1 MATLEELEAGLR
13 KAHAAGNADH
23 ARRFA
28 DAIRQMRG
36 SQPKQRITAEQARDP
51 SLIPD
56 ERYRAAGMEPPKR
69 GSGSSGNRYSDYL
82 AGVGKS
88 IVDTAS
94 GIRQYAVDAAG
105 DPANALGPLGKPLL
119 RAIAGDRFDAA
130 AAKSPTLQGVRN
142 YSQRLRNEE
151 AERRQVLPSV
161 SEDPAFA
168 LGNVVG
174 TLGQLFTP
182 GAALRGTTAGRAALP
197 TTAGGNALQGLAL
210 GTVQPVAGQGERDV
224 NQAVGGLA
232 GWLGAAV
239 PQAVGAATRPVRSAI
254 GDLLGQPTASGVE
267 RRAADLIRQEA
278 ADVGSL
284 MRPAPSAVPGVQRT
298 LAEESLDPGVA
309 RLERQLR
316 GSGPAGVFA
325 PIDQANAAARVRSIE
340 SIAGTDADMAAAEAA
355 RDQAAG
361 ALRDQAFS
369 EAERTA
375 AQQIRAQALALG
387 VPLPQTNL
395 QAQVSAIAS
404 QNATR
409 PSVQSA
415 LNDVSRALAKS
426 DGSAASLYGVR
437 QYIGDLLSGK
447 AGGDK
452 GYAMAAS
459 RELMGVRDMVDQEL
473 ARLAPSFP
481 AYLSAFREG
490 SIPISRMQVGRELL
504 DRGAGSAIADPVTG
518 VRPLTPAG
526 FSRQANDLDSL
537 AARATGFDKARADQ
551 ILTPDDIAKIRA
563 VQDDLERQAFRAT
576 AGSGGNS
583 MTQERQALAR
593 RMGRS
598 AIQSVPVVGRF
609 AESLE
614 AMGEKRLN
622 DTLARL
628 IANPEEARRVLST
641 LNAKDR
647 AVVNKAL
654 LQISARTGA
663 AVPALAE

>member
-28 DAIRQMRG
+28 DAIRQMRD

-69 GSGSSGNRYSDYL
+69 GSGSSGNRYGDYL

-88 IVDTAS
+88 IADTAS

-142 YSQRLRNEE
+142 YGQRLRNEE

-239 PQAVGAATRPVRSAI
+239 PQAVGAATRPIRSAI

-340 SIAGTDADMAAAEAA
+340 EIAGTDAQMAAANQARTEASQSA
-355 RDQAAG
+355 RSQAMQAG
-361 ALRDQAFS
+361 PVDVSQ
-369 EAERTA
+369 T
-375 AQQIRAQALALG
+375 ILALEDAIKAQEG
-387 VPLPQTNL
+387 RPAV
-395 QAQVSAIAS
+395 QAGLRQVRDLLFRERMAGPGTVVGAPEDRITVLE
-404 QNATR
+404 N
-409 PSVQSA
+409 
-415 LNDVSRALAKS
+415 
-426 DGSAASLYGVR
+426 VR
-437 QYIGDLLSGK
+437 QTIGDMLGGRY
-447 AGGDK
+447 GGDN
-452 GYAMAAS
+452 AAALQGS
-459 RELMGVRDMVDQEL
+459 RELIGVRDSLNREIGDQV
-473 ARLAPSFP
+473 P
-481 AYLSAFREG
+481 AFVQYLDAYRQG
-490 SIPISRMQVGRELL
+490 SVPINRMEIGRELL

-654 LQISARTGA
+654 LQLSARTGA

>member
-1 MATLEELEAGLR
+1 MPKLSEVSGGKLKLSQVS
-13 KAHAAGNADH
+13 
-23 ARRFA
+23 AR
-28 DAIRQMRG
+28 
-36 SQPKQRITAEQARDP
+36 PRITAEQARDP

-88 IVDTAS
+88 IADTAS

-142 YSQRLRNEE
+142 YGQRLRNEE
-151 AERRQVLPSV
+151 AERRRVLPSV

-340 SIAGTDADMAAAEAA
+340 EIAGTDAQMAAANQARTEASQSA
-355 RDQAAG
+355 RSQAMKAG
-361 ALRDQAFS
+361 PVDVSQ
-369 EAERTA
+369 T
-375 AQQIRAQALALG
+375 ILALEDAIKAQEG
-387 VPLPQTNL
+387 RPAV
-395 QAQVSAIAS
+395 QAGLRQVRDLLFRERMAGPGTVVGAPEDRITVLE
-404 QNATR
+404 N
-409 PSVQSA
+409 
-415 LNDVSRALAKS
+415 
-426 DGSAASLYGVR
+426 VR
-437 QYIGDLLSGK
+437 QTIGDMLGGRY
-447 AGGDK
+447 GGDN
-452 GYAMAAS
+452 AAALQGS
-459 RELMGVRDMVDQEL
+459 RELIGVRDSLNREIGDQV
-473 ARLAPSFP
+473 P
-481 AYLSAFREG
+481 AFVQYLHAYRQG
-490 SIPISRMQVGRELL
+490 SVPINRMEIGRELL